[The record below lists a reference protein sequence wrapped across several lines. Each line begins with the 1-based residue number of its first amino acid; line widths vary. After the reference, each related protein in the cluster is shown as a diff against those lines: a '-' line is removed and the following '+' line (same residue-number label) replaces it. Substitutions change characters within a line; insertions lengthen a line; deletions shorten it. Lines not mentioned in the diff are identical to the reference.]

1 VSLRLKDFEMN
12 DIETE
17 KGKITIID
25 DKEIVI
31 NNSTSFLELLF
42 STLEDTIVLNKENFD
57 NSFYDL
63 KSGLAGELLQ
73 KISNYRRRLI
83 ILGDFDNIESK
94 SLRDFIYES
103 NKNGQIIF
111 SSNIDDAIKLL
122 S

>member
-1 VSLRLKDFEMN
+1 MN